1 MKDIKKGTKNIVA
14 INSSINTV
22 ESLTNQFKL
31 KRISIEEYIKEV
43 HIALSGMTNERN
55 YIEYLSNIG
64 Q

>member
-31 KRISIEEYIKEV
+31 KRISIEEYIKEM

>member
-1 MKDIKKGTKNIVA
+1 MKDKKGTKNIVA
-14 INSSINTV
+14 INSSVNTI